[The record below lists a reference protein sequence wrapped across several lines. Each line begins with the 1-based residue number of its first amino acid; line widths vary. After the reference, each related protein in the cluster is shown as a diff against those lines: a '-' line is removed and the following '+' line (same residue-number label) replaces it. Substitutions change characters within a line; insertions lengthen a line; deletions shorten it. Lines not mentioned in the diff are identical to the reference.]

1 MISCITRMP
10 DARRYNKEGEP
21 GRKVTCQECHQ
32 QKVGDQPAADDV
44 EEKPNALLTK
54 TIQKK
59 QRKVAPKVS
68 VAKHSA
74 AQCVGALVCFVA
86 DA

>member
-54 TIQKK
+54 

-68 VAKHSA
+68 VAKHGA
-74 AQCVGALVCFVA
+74 ALVRACSVVLCC
-86 DA
+86 

>member
-10 DARRYNKEGEP
+10 ADARRYNKEGEP

-44 EEKPNALLTK
+44 EEKPNVLLTK

-59 QRKVAPKVS
+59 QRKVVPKVS

-74 AQCVGALVCFVA
+74 AHVPACSGVLCC
-86 DA
+86 